1 MNKKKVIKYSI
12 LGIENDIK
20 WFQKHCIVNITFH
33 FVFLCDSFGF
43 SLLLQNIESNNND
56 IKWKNTPSL
65 SRSKTLPDL
74 LCQQENDGCI
84 PIFNKGNVSF
94 V

>member
-1 MNKKKVIKYSI
+1 M
-12 LGIENDIK
+12 
-20 WFQKHCIVNITFH
+20 VNITFH
-33 FVFLCDSFGF
+33 FVFLCASRF

-94 V
+94 VYYPSICFFFSQ